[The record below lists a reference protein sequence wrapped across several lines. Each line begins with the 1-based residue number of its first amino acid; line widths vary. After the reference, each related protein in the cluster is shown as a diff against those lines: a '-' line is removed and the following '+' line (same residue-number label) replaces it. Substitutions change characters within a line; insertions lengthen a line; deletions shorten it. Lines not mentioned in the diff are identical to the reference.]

1 MTSLATQTAVQVDGG
16 VVGAFVFY
24 LALVVGIAVY
34 AARNRTSDLGEFFL
48 GGRRM
53 GNLVVALSAVTSGR
67 SAWLVLG
74 VTGIAFVSGVGA
86 VWAVVGYT
94 VMELF
99 LFLFA
104 APRLRRFTGRM
115 DDITL
120 PDFFA
125 SRFNTSSHALRQ
137 LTVGVIV
144 VFMIA
149 YVSAQFAAGGKAF
162 ASTFG
167 MEETTG
173 IWLTML
179 IVLLYTILGGYV
191 AVALNDAIQAFF
203 MLFGL
208 VLLPVVVISQLGWGA
223 VTDTVAGLDP
233 SMFDPTALGIGGL
246 IGFLGIGLG
255 SPGNP
260 HILVRYMSIDD
271 PKKLRM
277 SALWGTIWNVLMGWG
292 AVFIGLAGRAVFTD
306 EQALPGADTEQLFP
320 ALAAEFLPGVLVGFL
335 VAAVFAAIMSTAD
348 SQLLVGASGVVRDIY
363 QGIFRG
369 GADISDRHLVR
380 LSRATILVMC
390 LIGVGLLYM
399 PGAEDLVF
407 WLVLFAWGGLG
418 ASFGPP
424 VLFSIFWRGTTAA
437 GVAAGIVVGAVTTV
451 AWYYIPGLTD
461 IIYEGVPGFIFS
473 CIAVYLVSRT
483 TTKPAGLDVIMEDLR
498 SGQDAV
504 TQPSRQA
511 ERQDRT

>member
-1 MTSLATQTAVQVDGG
+1 VTLAQVVIEVDPG
-16 VVGAFVFY
+16 VVASFVIY
-24 LALVVGIAVY
+24 LAIVVGIALY
-34 AARNRTSDLGEFFL
+34 AARNRTGDIGEFFV

-74 VTGIAFVSGVGA
+74 VTGIAFVDGVSA
-86 VWAVVGYT
+86 VWAVAGYIL
-94 VMELF
+94 MELF

-125 SRFNTSSHALRQ
+125 SRFRTGGHGLRA

-144 VFMIA
+144 VFMVA
-149 YVSAQFAAGGKAF
+149 YISAQFAAGGKAF

-167 MEETTG
+167 MDENAG
-173 IWLTML
+173 IWLTMA

-191 AVALNDAIQAFF
+191 AVALNDAVQAFF
-203 MLFGL
+203 MIFGL
-208 VLLPVVVISQLGWGA
+208 VLLPVVAISELGWEA
-223 VTDTVAGLDP
+223 VTATLQG
-233 SMFDPTALGIGGL
+233 FDPELFNPMALGIGGL

-260 HILVRYMSIDD
+260 HLLVRYMSIDD
-271 PKKLRM
+271 PAKLRW
-277 SALWGTIWNVLMGWG
+277 SALWGTIWNVVMAWG
-292 AVFIGLAGRAVFTD
+292 AVFIGLAGRAVFAD
-306 EQALPGADTEQLFP
+306 VEALPNADTEQLFP
-320 ALAAEFLPGVLVGFL
+320 VLASEFLPGVVVGLL

-363 QGIFRG
+363 QRMIR
-369 GADISDRHLVR
+369 SDEEVSERHLVR
-380 LSRATILVMC
+380 LSRLTVAVMC
-390 LIGVGLLYM
+390 LVGVGLLYL

-418 ASFGPP
+418 ASFGPA
-424 VLFSIFWRGTTAA
+424 VLAALFWRGTTAA
-437 GVAAGIVVGAVTTV
+437 GVMAGIVVGAVTTV

-461 IIYEGVPGFIFS
+461 LIYEGVPGFLLS
-473 CIAVYLVSRT
+473 ALAVWLVSRMT
-483 TTKPAGLDVIMEDLR
+483 AAPADVDAIMLDLTEVEQPAGR
-498 SGQDAV
+498 
-504 TQPSRQA
+504 R
-511 ERQDRT
+511 

>member
-1 MTSLATQTAVQVDGG
+1 VIPLLAQTAVTVDGAI
-16 VVGAFVFY
+16 VAAFVLY

-34 AARNRTSDLGEFFL
+34 AARHRTSDLGEFFL

-74 VTGIAFVSGVGA
+74 VTGMAFTMGVGA
-86 VWAVVGYT
+86 VWAIVGYIL
-94 VMELF
+94 MELF

-125 SRFNTSSHALRQ
+125 SRFRTTSQTLRVV
-137 LTVGVIV
+137 TVGVIV

-149 YVSAQFAAGGKAF
+149 YISAQFAAGGKAF

-167 MEETTG
+167 MDENAG

-208 VLLPVVVISQLGWGA
+208 VLLPAVAISQLGWDA
-223 VTDTVAGLDP
+223 MTTTLSGLDP
-233 SMFDPTALGIGGL
+233 TMFDPVALGVGGL
-246 IGFLGIGLG
+246 IGFLGIGFG

-271 PKKLRM
+271 PRKLRL
-277 SALWGTIWNVLMGWG
+277 SALWGTIWNVVMGWG
-292 AVFIGLAGRAVFTD
+292 AIFIGLAGRAVFT
-306 EQALPGADTEQLFP
+306 EQEALPGADTEQLFP
-320 ALAAEFLPGVLVGFL
+320 ALAQEYLPGFIVGLL

-363 QGIFRG
+363 QRILRRG
-369 GADISDRHLVR
+369 EDISDRHLVR
-380 LSRATILVMC
+380 LSRATVLTMC
-390 LIGVGLLYM
+390 LIGVGLLYL

-418 ASFGPP
+418 AAFGPP
-424 VLFSIFWRGTTAA
+424 VLFALFWRRTTAA
-437 GVAAGIVVGAVTTV
+437 GAMAGIVVGAGTTI

-461 IIYEGVPGFIFS
+461 LMYEGVPGFLFS
-473 CIAVYLVSRT
+473 CAAVYLVSRRT
-483 TTKPAGLDVIMEDLR
+483 RPPADIDRIMEDLR
-498 SGQDAV
+498 TGQDTTA
-504 TQPSRQA
+504 SHA
-511 ERQDRT
+511 SERR